1 MGSILQLIQN
11 DLRLELRN
19 RTALFGLVLYV
30 VSSLYLG
37 YQAYGGRIEDSGWG
51 ALYWVVA
58 LFGAVQAALRSFQH
72 EAGKR
77 FPYYYWLVRP
87 QDLVLAKMTYN
98 ALLMTAIHVLQLTLF
113 VLWFG
118 WPVVQATVFATGLLL
133 GILGTSLVL
142 TLTGAIAAK
151 SGGNPTLMAVLS
163 FPLLLPQLL
172 IIAKVMA
179 LTYLND
185 SAALAMPLLGGLAGF
200 CAVSFA
206 LAYLL
211 FPYLWRD

>member
-1 MGSILQLIQN
+1 MKAIVHLIRT
-11 DLRLELRN
+11 DFILELRN

-30 VSSLYLG
+30 VSSLYVG
-37 YQAYGGRIEDSGWG
+37 YQAYGGRVDQAGWG

-58 LFGAVQAALRSFQH
+58 LFGAVQAALRSFHH

-77 FPYYYWLVRP
+77 FTYYYWLVRP
-87 QDLVLAKMTYN
+87 QDVVVAKMIYN
-98 ALLMTAIHVLQLTLF
+98 ALILIAIHALQLSLF
-113 VLWFG
+113 TLWFG
-118 WPVVQATVFATGLLL
+118 WPVEQAAVFAAGLVL
-133 GILGTSLVL
+133 GLLGTSLVL
-142 TLTGAIAAK
+142 TLTGAIATK

-172 IIAKVMA
+172 IISKIMA

-185 SAALAMPLLGGLAGF
+185 AAHLALPLLGALAGF
-200 CAVSFA
+200 CVVSCA